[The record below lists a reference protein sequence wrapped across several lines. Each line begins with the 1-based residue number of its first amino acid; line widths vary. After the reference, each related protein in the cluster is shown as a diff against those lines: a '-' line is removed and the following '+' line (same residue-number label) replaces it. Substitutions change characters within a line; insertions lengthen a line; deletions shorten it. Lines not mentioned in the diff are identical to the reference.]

1 MEEQPKANEVPVS
14 VEPQQS
20 NVDAEPVESRESESG
35 RFSEQ
40 NLNDTPEADDIE
52 DEGPKSSAENIIPL
66 DKLKNGWLAVSGFVM
81 STANKVK
88 TTAVDTYNSE
98 QVANLKRRTSEVVTP
113 AWEKTCEVAAPA
125 WEKTCEV
132 AAPIWSTTCST
143 ASVAVEKTKEGAV
156 SVSCPYLFVAPRR
169 KM

>member
-1 MEEQPKANEVPVS
+1 MEAHQNTSTAPRAEPIS
-14 VEPQQS
+14 VEPKQS
-20 NVDAEPVESRESESG
+20 NQVPDVINTEPRESESE

-40 NLNDTPEADDIE
+40 NLNDTPEADDID

-66 DKLKNGWLAVSGFVM
+66 EKLKNGWLAVSGFVI

-88 TTAVDTYNSE
+88 ATAVDTYNSE
-98 QVANLKRRTSEVVTP
+98 QVASMKRRTSEVMTP
-113 AWEKTCEVAAPA
+113 AWERTCEVATPA
-125 WEKTCEV
+125 WERTCEV

-156 SVSCPYLFVAPRR
+156 SVS
-169 KM
+169 